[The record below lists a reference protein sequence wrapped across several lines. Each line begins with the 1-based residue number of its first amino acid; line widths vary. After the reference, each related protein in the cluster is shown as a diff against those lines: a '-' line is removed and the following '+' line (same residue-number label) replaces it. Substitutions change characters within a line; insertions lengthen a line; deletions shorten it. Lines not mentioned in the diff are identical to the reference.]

1 MTKTSSIVVH
11 CRSGRRGANVTEKL
25 KSAGYDAV
33 NNEPGF
39 EGWKEKFQ
47 HQNTFGEKGRQE
59 TFCTTM

>member
-1 MTKTSSIVVH
+1 MH

-33 NNEPGF
+33 NYEPGF